1 MPFVPGNLS
10 AKPVFCEE
18 VFVNG
23 PELAYVNAPAPGYTL
38 RDLTSQNA
46 YVASGATITFP
57 TSAVEV
63 KADWVPVS
71 SFTESVAADGTKSP
85 AFDCAKPPPGL
96 LTETIDGTC
105 YGLAGMH
112 ISSKL
117 YPNWAWSTFE
127 PQFATTNPNRCNP
140 SLYSA
145 CTDSFGS
152 NPATSQ
158 GADTALTPA
167 VSAMMAAAKLP
178 AALANYRLTGAQ
190 TDYVNA
196 TVTPLGELVR
206 RVQRA
211 GPPGTGIVHHLSQ
224 LGAFRQL
231 EDPAGVRP
239 GRPPRGRERRA
250 APGPA
255 VQPRARRLLVV
266 PQLHAGEPARRRGF
280 RDPVT

>member
-1 MPFVPGNLS
+1 M
-10 AKPVFCEE
+10 
-18 VFVNG
+18 
-23 PELAYVNAPAPGYTL
+23 
-38 RDLTSQNA
+38 
-46 YVASGATITFP
+46 
-57 TSAVEV
+57 EV

-85 AFDCAKPPPGL
+85 AFDCAKPPSGL

-196 TVTPLGELVR
+196 TVTPLGSSFVEFNAQVLPGQASCITCHNSARFDNSKTPPASGQGGPLGGVNVGKPPVLPSNLVPDDFSWFLNFMP
-206 RVQRA
+206 A
-211 GPPGTGIVHHLSQ
+211 SPP
-224 LGAFRQL
+224 
-231 EDPAGVRP
+231 
-239 GRPPRGRERRA
+239 A
-250 APGPA
+250 AA
-255 VQPRARRLLVV
+255 AS
-266 PQLHAGEPARRRGF
+266 
-280 RDPVT
+280 VTP